1 MKKAILLL
9 SIAFGL
15 VCSINAQDKEEYH
28 TDSRKAIKYFEQA
41 LEHMHSYRDDLAVG
55 AAKEATIEDPDFL
68 EAYLLL
74 FDIYKFQKDQVNI
87 EKVSREILRL
97 ASDEYYEYYLL
108 TSKLAHHRGAYD
120 LALSDVE
127 NYQYYD
133 DFSNKKENIQL
144 VKLNAEF
151 AVEAIKNPV
160 QFEPINVGANVNT
173 QYDDYWPSLTAD
185 EEVLVFTINIPRTRD
200 SYVPNGEP
208 THEDLFVSHKD
219 ENGNWT
225 SRKNMGKTLNTPF
238 NEGAQCISSDGRF
251 CIFTACQRED
261 GFGSC
266 DLYISYRRGRNWL
279 TPINLGSKV
288 NTKKWESKPSLSADG
303 KYLYFSRGI
312 QEGNVDYG
320 MDIWCAEMNN
330 GRIVGEAYKLEGGVN
345 SELNEIAPCIHPDGK
360 TLYFSSNG
368 HPGFGSY
375 DIFVSRKQDD
385 KVWGEAI
392 NLGYPINT
400 HGSEIGIIV
409 NASGDLAMFASE
421 REGGYGGLDIY
432 EFELYEEARPDVVTY
447 VKGRVYDVETNES
460 LEADCRLYELISG
473 ELIAQQKS
481 DADNGKYLVCLP
493 EGHEYAF
500 NVEKQGYLFYSEN
513 FSLMELESDADAYIM
528 NIPLQPIKEGQSVVL
543 KNIFFEFDSY
553 ELKSSSET
561 ELKKLTQFLMSNP
574 HVSIEIGGHTD
585 NVGSA
590 AYDETLSLNRSK
602 SVYEYLIDK
611 GIDKNRLSYN
621 GYGFNEPIADNAT
634 DKGRALNRRT
644 EFKIIKIG
652 SGTD

>member
-9 SIAFGL
+9 SIVFGL
-15 VCSINAQDKEEYH
+15 VCSINAQDKDEYH

-41 LEHMHSYRDDLAVG
+41 LEHMHSRQDDMAIG
-55 AAKEATIEDPDFL
+55 AAKEAAIEDPDFL
-68 EAYLLL
+68 EAYLLMVEL
-74 FDIYKFQKDQVNI
+74 YEYNRQYDDMQDAASNVARIAPNEYPEYFL
-87 EKVSREILRL
+87 VSARL
-97 ASDEYYEYYLL
+97 SYRKGEYYDAQEALLNFVEYHNDPESHEFYE
-108 TSKLAHHRGAYD
+108 HVRD
-120 LALSDVE
+120 RVE
-127 NYQYYD
+127 
-133 DFSNKKENIQL
+133 FSI
-144 VKLNAEF
+144 NAIE
-151 AVEAIKNPV
+151 NPV
-160 QFEPINVGANVNT
+160 HFDPENLGQNVNT

-185 EEVLVFTINIPRTRD
+185 ESTLVTTILIPRTRET
-200 SYVPNGEP
+200 YIPGGGNY
-208 THEDLFVSHKD
+208 HEDLYETVKSPD
-219 ENGNWT
+219 AEWVG
-225 SRKNMGKTLNTPF
+225 RQNMGKTLNSAE
-238 NEGAQCISSDGRF
+238 NEGAQCISSDGKM
-251 CIFTACQRED
+251 CIFTACNRPD
-261 GFGSC
+261 GQGSC
-266 DLYISYRRGRNWL
+266 DLYLSVRRGNKWL
-279 TPINLGSKV
+279 KPVNLGPKV
-288 NTKKWESKPSLSADG
+288 NTGYWESSPSLSADG
-303 KYLYFSRGI
+303 KYLYYASSNS
-312 QEGNVDYG
+312 EGLG
-320 MDIWCAEMNN
+320 RTDIWRVEMN
-330 GRIVGEAYKLEGGVN
+330 GQRVVGEPEWLKGGVN
-345 SELNEIAPCIHPDGK
+345 TDTDDLSPFIHPDGK
-360 TLYFSSNG
+360 TLYFASRG
-368 HPGFGSY
+368 HVGLGDY
-375 DIFVSRKQDD
+375 DLFMSRLQDD
-385 KVWGEAI
+385 GTWSEAK

-400 HGSEIGIIV
+400 HKEERSLIV

-553 ELKSSSET
+553 DLKSSSET

-590 AYDETLSLNRSK
+590 AYNETLSLNRSK

-634 DKGRALNRRT
+634 DEGRALNRRT
-644 EFKIIKIG
+644 EFKIVKIG